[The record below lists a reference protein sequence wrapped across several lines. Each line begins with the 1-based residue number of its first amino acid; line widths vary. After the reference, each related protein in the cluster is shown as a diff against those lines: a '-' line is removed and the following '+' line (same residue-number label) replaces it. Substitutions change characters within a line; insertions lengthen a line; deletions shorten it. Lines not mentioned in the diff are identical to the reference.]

1 MNLRTRLFISYMIF
15 VGALTSVGAWSAW
28 HLHQIDETT
37 RRIVEDNYD
46 DVVAVQNM
54 LSSIGRQDSAVLL
67 ALLGERGRALER
79 LHQYRRR
86 FDENLRKGKERITEP
101 GEAEIYDSI
110 DRARETYYRQVD
122 ALFAAIDRSRG
133 TARSPRQGRG
143 PDASDPREQLLQLE
157 LIFNQLRSD
166 CERLLRLHDR
176 AILTQSTEARRVTQV
191 WFFITIGLVGS
202 LVISGIGLAAILS
215 SRIVRPVR
223 DLTATAAKI
232 AAGDLE
238 VEARVDSQDE
248 VGTLAAEFNRMAEHI
263 RDLRRS
269 DLGKLSVAQ
278 QTADAA
284 IDSLY
289 DPVIITDAQGA
300 VTRLN
305 SAAVELF
312 GPEAEKLDKPVGEVV
327 GDRRIAVAVSETL
340 RSQRPVAGEDAGSVL
355 SLTVDGS
362 ERAFRLRTT
371 PMRDEEGL
379 LAGAVTLLH
388 DITHQ
393 REIDRVKSEFIATAS
408 HELHTPLTSLY
419 MGVHLLLEGAA
430 GDLQGKQREVL
441 QACHEDC
448 GRLEELM
455 RDLLDLSKIE
465 AGDRP
470 PYLRSVQI
478 SDLIS
483 ATTGS
488 FRAQA
493 DSKGVACAAEVPAD
507 LPCVYADRLQIERV
521 LSNLVSNAL
530 RHTDA
535 GGQIR
540 ISAVRR
546 DGYVAISVTDTG
558 HGIPAEF
565 LPNIFDRFVQVP
577 NAPSGRAG
585 LGLAI
590 SKRIIEAHGGQ
601 LMVQSTIGQGTT
613 FTFTLPMVGE

>member
-1 MNLRTRLFISYMIF
+1 MNLRSRLLVSYMIF
-15 VGALTSVGAWSAW
+15 VSALAIVGAWGAW
-28 HLHQIDETT
+28 HMHEMGETT
-37 RRIVEDNYD
+37 RHIVEDNYD

-67 ALLGERGRALER
+67 ALLGQRERALDR
-79 LHQYRRR
+79 LVQYRRR
-86 FDENLRKGKERITEP
+86 FDESLQKAKERITEP
-101 GEAEIYDSI
+101 GEGEMFESI
-110 DRARETYYRQVD
+110 ERAREMYYRQVD
-122 ALFAAIDRSRG
+122 ALFGAIDDSRG
-133 TARSPRQGRG
+133 SVRPPARGGG
-143 PDASDPREQLLQLE
+143 PETPDPKERLLQLE
-157 LIFNQLRSD
+157 PVFNELRSD

-176 AILTQSTEARRVTQV
+176 MIFVKSTEARRVAQV
-191 WFFITIGLVGS
+191 WFFITIGMVGS
-202 LVISGIGLAAILS
+202 LVFSGIVLAVILS
-215 SRIVRPVR
+215 SRIVQPVR
-223 DLTATAAKI
+223 ELTATAAKI
-232 AAGDLE
+232 AGGDLE
-238 VEARVDSQDE
+238 VEARVNSRDE

-263 RDLRRS
+263 RELHRS

-278 QTADAA
+278 QTAEAA

-305 SAAVELF
+305 SAAEELF
-312 GPEAEKLDKPVGEVV
+312 GPEAEKLGKPVGEFV

-362 ERAFRLRTT
+362 ERIFRLRTT
-371 PMRDEEGL
+371 PMRDEEGRL
-379 LAGAVTLLH
+379 SGAVTLLQ
-388 DITHQ
+388 DITHLQ
-393 REIDRVKSEFIATAS
+393 EIDRVKSEFIATAS
-408 HELHTPLTSLY
+408 HELHTPLTSLH
-419 MGVHLLLEGAA
+419 MGVQLLLEGAA
-430 GDLQGKQREVL
+430 GDLLGKQREVL

-455 RDLLDLSKIE
+455 QDLLDLSKIE

-470 PYLRSVQI
+470 PSLRSVQV
-478 SDLIS
+478 SELIS

-488 FRAQA
+488 LRAQA
-493 DSKGVACAAEVPAD
+493 DSKGVGCKTEDVGD

-521 LSNLVSNAL
+521 LSNLLSNAL
-530 RHTDA
+530 RHTET

-540 ISAVRR
+540 IGAVRR

-565 LPNIFDRFVQVP
+565 LPNIFDKFVQVP
-577 NAPSGRAG
+577 NSPSGRAG

-613 FTFTLPMVGE
+613 FTFTLPVVGE